1 MRNTSKIWMFCRLSQ
16 GSLFLNMWTKQ
27 GTQEVKSKGSPLTV
41 DEVMENVW
49 QVTYPT
55 WTTLSKRIAEG
66 NITFKE
72 FQEHFKNVATDNLKQ
87 QLSYLP
93 GGKRDWVTERLH
105 QVKEHRE
112 LQQCVTGASI
122 ILKVVKEYDL
132 KGNFEPIRMILKVV
146 IILVFFFYFFPFWLC
161 WVKNWKNVLIFREKL
176 IFPALWRFSS
186 ALQWEV
192 LIFLVGAGYR
202 LRF

>member
-1 MRNTSKIWMFCRLSQ
+1 MRKLEIWIFCRLSQ

-27 GTQEVKSKGSPLTV
+27 GTQEVKTKGRPLTV

-49 QVTYPT
+49 HVTYPT
-55 WTTLSKRIAEG
+55 WMKLSKRIAEG

-93 GGKRDWVTERLH
+93 GGKRDWVTERLQ

-122 ILKVVKEYDL
+122 ILEVVKEYDL
-132 KGNFEPIRMILKVV
+132 KGNFEPIKMIMKMV
-146 IILVFFFYFFPFWLC
+146 IILDFFSIPFLFGF
-161 WVKNWKNVLIFREKL
+161 V
-176 IFPALWRFSS
+176 
-186 ALQWEV
+186 Q
-192 LIFLVGAGYR
+192 
-202 LRF
+202 

>member
-1 MRNTSKIWMFCRLSQ
+1 MRKLELWIFCRLSQ

-49 QVTYPT
+49 HVTYPT
-55 WTTLSKRIAEG
+55 WMKLSKRIAEG

-105 QVKEHRE
+105 QIKEHRE

-122 ILKVVKEYDL
+122 ILEVVKEYDL
-132 KGNFEPIRMILKVV
+132 KGNFEPIRMIVEMV
-146 IILVFFFYFFPFWLC
+146 INILFFFNSFYLALFS
-161 WVKNWKNVLIFREKL
+161 KNLKKCLDF
-176 IFPALWRFSS
+176 
-186 ALQWEV
+186 
-192 LIFLVGAGYR
+192 
-202 LRF
+202 

>member
-1 MRNTSKIWMFCRLSQ
+1 
-16 GSLFLNMWTKQ
+16 MWTKQ

-49 QVTYPT
+49 HVTYPT
-55 WTTLSKRIAEG
+55 WMKLSKRIAEG

-105 QVKEHRE
+105 QIKEHRE

-122 ILKVVKEYDL
+122 ILEVVKEYDL
-132 KGNFEPIRMILKVV
+132 KGNFEPIRKIVEMVINIL
-146 IILVFFFYFFPFWLC
+146 FFFNSFYLALFS
-161 WVKNWKNVLIFREKL
+161 KNLKKCLDF
-176 IFPALWRFSS
+176 
-186 ALQWEV
+186 
-192 LIFLVGAGYR
+192 
-202 LRF
+202 

>member
-49 QVTYPT
+49 QVTYQT

-122 ILKVVKEYDL
+122 ILEVVKEYDL

>member
-1 MRNTSKIWMFCRLSQ
+1 MRNTSTIWMFCRLSQ

-55 WTTLSKRIAEG
+55 WTMLSKRIAEG

-132 KGNFEPIRMILKVV
+132 KGNFEPIRMIVKMV
-146 IILVFFFYFFPFWLC
+146 IIFFFCFYFFPFWLC
-161 WVKNWKNVLIFREKL
+161 
-176 IFPALWRFSS
+176 
-186 ALQWEV
+186 
-192 LIFLVGAGYR
+192 
-202 LRF
+202 

>member
-1 MRNTSKIWMFCRLSQ
+1 MRKLEIWKFCRLSQ

-27 GTQEVKSKGSPLTV
+27 GTQEVKTKGRPLTV

-49 QVTYPT
+49 HVTYPT
-55 WTTLSKRIAEG
+55 WMKLSKRIAEG

-93 GGKRDWVTERLH
+93 GGKRDWVTERLQ

-122 ILKVVKEYDL
+122 ILEVVKEYDL
-132 KGNFEPIRMILKVV
+132 KGNFEPIRMIVKMV
-146 IILVFFFYFFPFWLC
+146 IILGFFLFLSFLALLSRHLEKYFDF
-161 WVKNWKNVLIFREKL
+161 
-176 IFPALWRFSS
+176 
-186 ALQWEV
+186 
-192 LIFLVGAGYR
+192 
-202 LRF
+202 

>member
-146 IILVFFFYFFPFWLC
+146 IILFFFFYFFPFWLC